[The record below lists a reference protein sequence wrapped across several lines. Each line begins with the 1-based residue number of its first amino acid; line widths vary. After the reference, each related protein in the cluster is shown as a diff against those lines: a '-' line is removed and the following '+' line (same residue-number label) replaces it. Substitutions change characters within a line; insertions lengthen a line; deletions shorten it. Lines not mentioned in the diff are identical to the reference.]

1 MRTPIET
8 ALPGFVGLRMFFRKL
23 SNQFETVHVEA
34 VDIERFRRGILSIHG
49 TPRDDLETS
58 VWVWFATAKARE
70 VRKYFDGTW
79 LLRFGVREIY
89 GDCSLCPG
97 ERQLIM
103 AFDSDAN
110 MKFYT
115 LIDGTGLTDDEDA
128 LEFNF
133 SKCSDGQNL
142 HPGADVWTSLH
153 KYIQTMDKDDFF
165 IVSKKGYPSFL
176 QAIGERHDGKLT
188 YLVEYSLNCYTW
200 HFTTEHNV
208 SREELE
214 RLADVFK
221 DGGFPAL
228 QEAAEWRQMNV
239 KSHWHHYKK
248 TICIDQWLKAAG
260 MRARAE
266 GDTATAERC
275 LGLLESTKEGR
286 RPLSI
291 DVDVE
296 SATDELEQIK
306 RLSCD
311 ADLFTAAERARMQ
324 RFLELYS
331 TPTRSERKKTE
342 A

>member
-8 ALPGFVGLRMFFRKL
+8 ALPGFVGLREFFRKQ
-23 SNQFETVHVEA
+23 SNQFETVHIEA
-34 VDIERFRRGILSIHG
+34 AEIGRFRRGILSIHG
-49 TPRDDLETS
+49 TPRDTLETS

-70 VRKYFDGTW
+70 ARRYSDGTW
-79 LLRFGVREIY
+79 LVRFGVREIH

-115 LIDGTGLTDDEDA
+115 LIDGTGLTDDEDD
-128 LEFNF
+128 LVFYF
-133 SKCSDGQNL
+133 SKCSGGT
-142 HPGADVWTSLH
+142 HPRQRTGGWTSLH
-153 KYIQTMDKDDFF
+153 KYIHAMDKDDFF
-165 IVSKKGYPSFL
+165 IVSKKGCPSFF

-188 YLVEYSLNCYTW
+188 YLVEYSLDSYSW
-200 HFTTEHNV
+200 HFATEHNV

-214 RLADVFK
+214 RLSDVFR

-228 QEAAEWRQMNV
+228 QEATEWRQMNIEN
-239 KSHWHHYKK
+239 HWHHYKK

-260 MRARAE
+260 MRTQAE

-296 SATDELEQIK
+296 SATGELEQIE

-311 ADLFTAAERARMQ
+311 ADLFTAAERAQMQ
-324 RFLELYS
+324 IFLELYS
-331 TPTRSERKKTE
+331 TQIQSEKNKTE